1 MVHEVLEEMLLVID
15 VGNTNIVLGVFQG
28 ERLVCDWRI
37 RTVRD
42 TTADE
47 FNVLAR
53 ALFADRHIVPSD
65 IKKTVISC
73 VVPPAVRI
81 LEDFC
86 HKYLKQSPLW
96 VTPHA
101 VRQLMPILYDNPA
114 EVGAD
119 RVVNAIAAYEK
130 YRQSL
135 IIIDFGTATTFDV
148 ITQKGEYSGGAIIP
162 GIMISAEALFQRAS
176 RLPRVEMFMPPASV
190 IGRDTIDSIKSGLM
204 HGNAALVDGMVMR
217 MKKEM
222 DTPPRVIATGGLA
235 GLIAELTDTVD
246 EVDNGL
252 TLEGLRI
259 ISRELSPAHP
269 VK

>member
-1 MVHEVLEEMLLVID
+1 MLLVID
-15 VGNTNIVLGVFQG
+15 VGNTNTVLGVFDKDH
-28 ERLVCDWRI
+28 LICDWRI

-47 FNVLAR
+47 FNILAR
-53 ALFADRHIVPSD
+53 GLFSGNGITFSD

-81 LEDFC
+81 LDIFC
-86 HKYLKQSPLW
+86 QKYLDQAPLW
-96 VTPHA
+96 VDPDA
-101 VRQLMPILYDNPA
+101 VRQLMPILYNNPA

-130 YRQSL
+130 YKESL

-148 ITQKGEYSGGAIIP
+148 ITEKGEYLGGAIIP
-162 GIMISAEALFQRAS
+162 GIMISAEALFQKAS
-176 RLPRVEMFMPPASV
+176 RLPRVEIFMPPESV

-204 HGNAALVDGMVMR
+204 HGNAALVDGMVAR

-222 DTPPRVIATGGLA
+222 GTTPRVIATGGLA
-235 GLIAELTDTVD
+235 VLIAELTGSI
-246 EVDNGL
+246 EIVDNNL

-259 ISRELSPAHP
+259 ISRELDKAI
-269 VK
+269 

>member
-1 MVHEVLEEMLLVID
+1 MRHEEMEMLLVID
-15 VGNTNIVLGVFQG
+15 VGNTNTVLGVFQ
-28 ERLVCDWRI
+28 EDRLICDWRI
-37 RTVRD
+37 RTIRE

-47 FNVLAR
+47 FNILAR
-53 ALFADRHIVPSD
+53 ALFNDRNIAFAD
-65 IKKTVISC
+65 IKTTVISC

-81 LEDFC
+81 LESFC
-86 HKYLKQSPLW
+86 RKYLFQSPLW
-96 VTPHA
+96 VNPDA
-101 VRQLMPILYDNPA
+101 VRQLMPILYNNPA

-148 ITQKGEYSGGAIIP
+148 ITEKGEYLGGAIIP

-176 RLPRVEMFMPPASV
+176 RLPRVEIFMPPESV

-204 HGNAALVDGMVMR
+204 HGNAALVDGMVAR

-222 DTPPRVIATGGLA
+222 GTDPKVIATGGLA
-235 GLIAELTDTVD
+235 VLISELTDAIEV
-246 EVDNGL
+246 VDNGL

-259 ISRELSPAHP
+259 IHRELSRTS
-269 VK
+269 